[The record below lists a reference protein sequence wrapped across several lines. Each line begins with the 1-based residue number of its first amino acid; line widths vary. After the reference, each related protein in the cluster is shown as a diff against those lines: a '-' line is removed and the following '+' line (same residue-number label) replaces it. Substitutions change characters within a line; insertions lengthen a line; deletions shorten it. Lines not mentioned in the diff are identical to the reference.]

1 MIRGGRLNDVPG
13 VRYKIIRGKLG
24 VSVVENFV
32 RVRRSSKYNLK
43 KDEQQ
48 Y

>member
-24 VSVVENFV
+24 VTIKEDIV
-32 RVRRSSKYNLK
+32 RVRRRSKYNIK
-43 KDEQQ
+43 KDDIKG
-48 Y
+48 